1 MPLLYAYAVSLCF
14 PARRSVRH
22 LIGGI
27 VAALACA
34 ITLVPLPAG
43 VASSLL
49 PGSGFNRVVNSIA
62 LHIQF
67 YVYIM
72 LMGVVLA
79 QYRFAYRQ
87 SNPIRPTSTYKRIA
101 FLVF

>member
-34 ITLVPLPAG
+34 ITLVPLPEG

-49 PGSGFNRVVNSIA
+49 HGSGFNRVVNSIA
-62 LHIQF
+62 LHLQL
-67 YVYIM
+67 YVYIL
-72 LMGVVLA
+72 LMGAVLA
-79 QYRFAYRQ
+79 QSPLPSRQ
-87 SNPIRPTSTYKRIA
+87 SHSNSPTPTFKWFS
-101 FLVF
+101 FSVV